1 MKDLQTKIKK
11 FNFSKNKIKKNV
23 LIIGSGRWSKITIE
37 EINKNFKCVKIFF
50 YTKKKSQ
57 LSDWSNKKKI
67 KIIQIFKLEEI
78 KTYNITHAIVIN
90 KNKDHFNY
98 TKKLLKM
105 KVKTLVE
112 KPIVENLSQFNKL
125 YNISQ
130 KKRVNLL
137 VSLPFF
143 NALYFHYFK
152 KFLKKKKITLINFVW
167 TDAPREL
174 RYGQKKRHQKIN
186 YFIDVIYHIHSI
198 VCIFL
203 KNPNISYNKNFL
215 KIRNN
220 FYRVH
225 YNKILTEI
233 FCNRNGKKRSR
244 ILSLSL
250 NNKKKI
256 KIDFTNNNLS
266 KVFIQ
271 GNKYRKC
278 PKVFQNLTLSH
289 QIFNFLK
296 INKYE
301 QMIFNDVRNLKNFLL
316 TKFKIQKNL

>member
-37 EINKNFKCVKIFF
+37 EINKNIKCVKIFF
-50 YTKKKSQ
+50 YTKKKYQ
-57 LSDWSNKKKI
+57 LSDWSYKKKI

-125 YNISQ
+125 YNIS
-130 KKRVNLL
+130 KKKKVNLL

-152 KFLKKKKITLINFVW
+152 KFTFSLLIFGIYMPIISALIGMILCFIIDVDVGTTLLFTVLCSSASYIAVPAAMRLALPEAKAGIYIPMSLAITFPFNIILGI
-167 TDAPREL
+167 PI
-174 RYGQKKRHQKIN
+174 Y
-186 YFIDVIYHIHSI
+186 YFIICIY
-198 VCIFL
+198 
-203 KNPNISYNKNFL
+203 
-215 KIRNN
+215 
-220 FYRVH
+220 
-225 YNKILTEI
+225 
-233 FCNRNGKKRSR
+233 
-244 ILSLSL
+244 
-250 NNKKKI
+250 
-256 KIDFTNNNLS
+256 
-266 KVFIQ
+266 
-271 GNKYRKC
+271 
-278 PKVFQNLTLSH
+278 
-289 QIFNFLK
+289 
-296 INKYE
+296 
-301 QMIFNDVRNLKNFLL
+301 
-316 TKFKIQKNL
+316 FK